1 MDANSAKPQS
11 YELIKKLI
19 SYDTTSRDSNLDLID
34 FVRDYLAELGVEST
48 LIHNETGKKANLYAT
63 LGPKDKPGFM
73 LSGHTDVVPVDGQPW
88 DTDPFHVSDING
100 KLYGRGTADMKSFLA
115 IVLAVAPEFLKRGPQ
130 VPIHLAFSYDE
141 EVGCIGARGLVDM
154 LKAQEH
160 RPYACIVGEPTS
172 MKPVRAHKGQKRIC
186 CHVQGLESHS
196 ALPDRGV
203 NAVEAAAEVI
213 AYLKAMARR
222 IRDEG
227 P

>member
-115 IVLAVAPEFLKRGPQ
+115 IVLALAPEFLKRGPQ
-130 VPIHLAFSYDE
+130 VPIHLAFSGTVAKKSGSISEWPFSSVACNVCSIQVAISKDRPSF
-141 EVGCIGARGLVDM
+141 RGMKSDPNR
-154 LKAQEH
+154 AS
-160 RPYACIVGEPTS
+160 RPRHNFLQQCPRRRCGPDCRHTGQS
-172 MKPVRAHKGQKRIC
+172 MT
-186 CHVQGLESHS
+186 GLD
-196 ALPDRGV
+196 AGL
-203 NAVEAAAEVI
+203 
-213 AYLKAMARR
+213 L
-222 IRDEG
+222 
-227 P
+227 